1 MGKGCFAVALLFLS
15 YPFTVSADTHSSVV
29 PMDFSRCEQAQAQII
44 AQLNSRPS
52 RIENVIDAPGEKAVR
67 VYSNGMDILITCDS
81 EKRRVLVEVSTNEPG
96 MLSLS
101 AGGAR

>member
-15 YPFTVSADTHSSVV
+15 CPLAVSADTHSSVV
-29 PMDFSRCEQAQAQII
+29 PMDFSRCEQAQAHII

-52 RIENVIDAPGEKAVR
+52 RIEKVSDAPGQKAVR
-67 VYSNGMDILITCDS
+67 VYSNGMDVLITCDS

-96 MLSLS
+96 MMSVS
-101 AGGAR
+101 ADGAR